1 MAASP
6 AVAERI
12 GLDGMHF
19 VRRQLALLPVAIL
32 LMFTVS
38 LQSPKTIRRVAV
50 IGFLLAMVLVAL
62 TFVAGVEIKGARR
75 WINLPGLSLQPSE
88 FVKPTFA
95 VVTGWLL
102 AEGKL
107 RPGFPGPLVA
117 ALLYAIVIGLLVRQ
131 PDLGMAVVISALCF
145 FTPRHQPYRS
155 LPRSGKRR
163 QLPGRPLDRSLHER
177 RTVGQGSG

>member
-1 MAASP
+1 IDQSPVARWWWTVDRWTLLALAILIGFGALMTMAASP

-12 GLDGMHF
+12 GSDSMHF
-19 VRRQLALLPVAIL
+19 VRRQLAMLPIAIL
-32 LMFTVS
+32 LMFLVS
-38 LQSPKTIRRVAV
+38 LQSARNIRRLAV
-50 IGFLLAMVLVAL
+50 VGFLIATALVIM

-107 RPGFPGPLVA
+107 RPGFPGPLIA
-117 ALLYAIVIGLLVRQ
+117 SGLFILVIGLLIKQ
-131 PDLGMAVVISALCF
+131 PDLGMAVVVSAVWF
-145 FTPRHQPYRS
+145 A
-155 LPRSGKRR
+155 
-163 QLPGRPLDRSLHER
+163 
-177 RTVGQGSG
+177 